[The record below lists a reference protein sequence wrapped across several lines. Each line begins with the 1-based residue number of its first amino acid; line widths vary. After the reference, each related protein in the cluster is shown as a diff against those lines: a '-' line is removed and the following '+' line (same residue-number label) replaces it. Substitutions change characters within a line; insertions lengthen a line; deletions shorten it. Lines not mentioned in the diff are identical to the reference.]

1 MGDLSTFPYAKRRS
15 RVNPNRIK
23 RPRLPKS
30 RNRRSQNHINPE
42 IVHIQLAPLTIRKHR
57 LLACIANTMN
67 VVRTVLHKVAQSTAF
82 NQWRDFFGV
91 SATISSLHLHVKNM
105 PLPRIYYPQNW
116 QVPGKRCRNRT
127 KGSRISGNASNQAE
141 SMALLPCWVFD
152 CGYEMAQESQ
162 EQSWPINHH

>member
-67 VVRTVLHKVAQSTAF
+67 VVRTVLHKFAQSTAF
-82 NQWRDFFGV
+82 NQWRDFCGA
-91 SATISSLHLHVKNM
+91 SATISSLHLHAKNIPTPSNILSTKLASAYRRSGVEAELM
-105 PLPRIYYPQNW
+105 TSIAHLYHGLG
-116 QVPGKRCRNRT
+116 GKP
-127 KGSRISGNASNQAE
+127 SI
-141 SMALLPCWVFD
+141 LV
-152 CGYEMAQESQ
+152 AQF
-162 EQSWPINHH
+162 